1 MKSGRRYSLS
11 NPMYGSWSVPST
23 LSSQAKSFGIS
34 VHIPEFL
41 GDVDVPIVA
50 LSAGKSYS
58 GNTSPSFGLAV
69 APINHVDPVNHR
81 TGARLGNFKSV
92 FNMHTSFDLFPQM
105 GATTKVPRNPLP
117 LNVFFFLKSR
127 RFR

>member
-11 NPMYGSWSVPST
+11 NRMYGSWSVPST

-41 GDVDVPIVA
+41 GDEDAPII
-50 LSAGKSYS
+50 SRSTGPCYS
-58 GNTSPSFGLAV
+58 GNTSSPFGLAL
-69 APINHVDPVNHR
+69 APNNHANPVNHR

-92 FNMHTSFDLFPQM
+92 FNMNTSLDLFPQM
-105 GATTKVPRNPLP
+105 GATSRVPRNPLP
-117 LNVFFFLKSR
+117 LNVFPFEFR
-127 RFR
+127 RAA